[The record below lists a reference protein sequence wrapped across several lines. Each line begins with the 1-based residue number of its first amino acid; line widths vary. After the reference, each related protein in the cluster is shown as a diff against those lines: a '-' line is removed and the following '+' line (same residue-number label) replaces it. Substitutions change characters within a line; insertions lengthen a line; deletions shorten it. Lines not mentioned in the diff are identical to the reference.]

1 MMDTAGLWNY
11 EWLRALK
18 WSAPDLAFDSSI
30 YHVGNLGQIAQPFL
44 AFSSIEALA
53 WQIRTERLLCIRSIP
68 GAEKQ

>member
-30 YHVGNLGQIAQPFL
+30 YHVGNLGQTA
-44 AFSSIEALA
+44 
-53 WQIRTERLLCIRSIP
+53 
-68 GAEKQ
+68 